1 MGSVVRGGSTAV
13 MDSMRLHRRPDFVPG
28 GSRRDVDK
36 LKRLGVGDEEMGA
49 SWGPLVLVSRHWAYV
64 GMSVGW
70 ELGASSRGAM
80 QGQGR
85 EDFIDGPLWVGRQC
99 W

>member
-1 MGSVVRGGSTAV
+1 MAE
-13 MDSMRLHRRPDFVPG
+13 DFVPG
-28 GSRRDVDK
+28 GSRRDVDEWEH
-36 LKRLGVGDEEMGA
+36 LGVGVEEMRAG
-49 SWGPLVLVSRHWAYV
+49 WGPLVLVSRHWADV

-70 ELGASSRGAM
+70 EPGASSRGAM

-85 EDFIDGPLWVGRQC
+85 EDFIDGPLWVEPQC